1 MAKLPQI
8 RYPSVDVAELRLSLG
23 LTQEEFAARFGFT
36 LDSIRKW
43 ESGVSQPYKTART
56 LLGIIARDPAIVD
69 DVLRPPRGATRDASW
84 RPFPGA

>member
-1 MAKLPQI
+1 MPKLSAI
-8 RYPSVDVAELRLSLG
+8 RYPSVDVAELRHSLG
-23 LTQEEFAARFGFT
+23 LSQIEFAGRFGFT

-43 ESGVSQPYKTART
+43 ESGVSAPYKTART

-69 DVLRPPRGATRDASW
+69 DVLRPPRPKADASW